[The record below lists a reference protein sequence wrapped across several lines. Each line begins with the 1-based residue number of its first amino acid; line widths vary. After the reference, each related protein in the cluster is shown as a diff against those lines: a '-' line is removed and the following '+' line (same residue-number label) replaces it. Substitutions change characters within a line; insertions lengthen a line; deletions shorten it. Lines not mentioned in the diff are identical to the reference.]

1 MTPLTVTL
9 FLCQVIWLNNQNRQ
23 QDKPKYHYFA
33 LQSKFKLTVIR
44 KGKMMPSMLVT
55 VKISKGFKTWTEMA
69 KSMEEK
75 AGAEGAKIIWAA
87 TNPDESSVYV
97 MMDVP
102 NPDFMQTFGLRPDVV
117 KAREEAG
124 ADVSSTTVI
133 TPIGDYWLG
142 N

>member
-1 MTPLTVTL
+1 
-9 FLCQVIWLNNQNRQ
+9 
-23 QDKPKYHYFA
+23 
-33 LQSKFKLTVIR
+33 
-44 KGKMMPSMLVT
+44 MPRMLIT

>member
-1 MTPLTVTL
+1 
-9 FLCQVIWLNNQNRQ
+9 
-23 QDKPKYHYFA
+23 
-33 LQSKFKLTVIR
+33 
-44 KGKMMPSMLVT
+44 
-55 VKISKGFKTWTEMA
+55 MA

-102 NPDFMQTFGLRPDVV
+102 NADFMQTFGLRPDVV

-124 ADVSSTTVI
+124 ADVSSTTVL
-133 TPIGDYWLG
+133 TPIGDY
-142 N
+142 